1 MKAFPNPLT
10 PAEEKKYIQRY
21 TEGDLEAKHILI
33 ERNLR
38 LVAHVIRKYQNT
50 SEDPEDLISIGTI
63 GLIKAVITFDPEK
76 GNRLAAYASRCVEN
90 EVLMYLRAR
99 KKCSHEISLYEP
111 IGTDREGNEV
121 NLYDIIE
128 STETDIPER
137 IHLKDNIQKLYEKL
151 ENELS
156 PREKLVLKMRY
167 GLYLGEEYTQ
177 REIAAQLG
185 ISRSYVS
192 RRGYC
197 KRGGGCLRGPGRPG
211 RRRHPHCGVRAGKA
225 SFSEGGP
232 ECRTCG
238 RHQHQ
243 WYSQLSGYRRYP
255 ATRSMNTLLEG
266 LRVRCR
272 PARVSRRLW
281 SSSFQQ
287 SPITVRTARS
297 TAIEVVWNCLAVSR

>member
-151 ENELS
+151 
-156 PREKLVLKMRY
+156 VLKMRY
-167 GLYLGEEYTQ
+167 GLYQGEEYTQ

-192 RRGYC
+192 RIEKSAIG
-197 KRGGGCLRGPGRPG
+197 KLRQY
-211 RRRHPHCGVRAGKA
+211 
-225 SFSEGGP
+225 F
-232 ECRTCG
+232 
-238 RHQHQ
+238 
-243 WYSQLSGYRRYP
+243 
-255 ATRSMNTLLEG
+255 
-266 LRVRCR
+266 
-272 PARVSRRLW
+272 
-281 SSSFQQ
+281 
-287 SPITVRTARS
+287 
-297 TAIEVVWNCLAVSR
+297 